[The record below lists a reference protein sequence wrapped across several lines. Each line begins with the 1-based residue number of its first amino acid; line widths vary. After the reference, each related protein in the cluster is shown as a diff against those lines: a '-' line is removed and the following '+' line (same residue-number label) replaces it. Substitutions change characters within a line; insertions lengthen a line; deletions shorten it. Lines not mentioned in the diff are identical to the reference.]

1 MTEDERKILKF
12 CIGEWKHLSPL
23 EREIPRSTLYRIA
36 KGLCGKRWLV
46 HRRAKGYRTTKRG
59 EEKLLQEDKGEVTR
73 AKEGRLTEKTSLI
86 EKERELRPSVNLA
99 AVQKLLHLSNETIN
113 RFSKLYPPLKKV
125 PTPTHK
131 AIIELLWAEICDRT
145 WPVINDHHLSFLLF
159 GDLFTWKSNTGKFV
173 AHMVAGEEITPYI
186 IDMEKER
193 GNSLY
198 VRKGPSGGITF
209 KREAIEKP
217 FICLDDYHKA
227 NNEAKRAADH
237 LLRGEIK
244 IPLENEILSILCTSL
259 VTLNPETGDS
269 IFEKTKFKTWDIRR
283 FIPCNLDAVKLPDLK
298 RTGQEALNAAR
309 EFGPLEMKKPISNCT
324 QCRKELIGYEEK
336 LFTEEGQRYIDIEG
350 LLNIAR
356 GFTGY
361 GFSPSEA
368 VRYVL
373 YKVSLLYHTVGWLK
387 SEWIRGFREEKS
399 APKIK
404 KVQTIALQTQGTEE
418 KVKKVLD
425 EVRIVTEFKPRHE
438 ELMSS
443 VEEGI
448 NGLESLQ
455 EEFSQFLM
463 QEEKREISIII
474 SAFKV
479 LRENFTKIEKGD
491 WTSLEAFKIS
501 CSQVFKHYS
510 SSLKEIAGKALERY
524 IIHNLKEMRDYPLTE
539 EMWNTLKRLDH
550 IIADMDFLT
559 EEQKSR
565 LWENFP
571 EEYKVRKEAC
581 KKLNIISIRERI
593 RRNKMNRSSELNKEK
608 GRLIE
613 EQRQAEIAEA
623 AQKVEEAVQKTVDET
638 LEKIRKIKRT
648 RKLI

>member
-1 MTEDERKILKF
+1 MTEDEIKVLKF
-12 CIGEWKHLSPL
+12 CSGEWRHLAPL
-23 EREIPRSTLYRIA
+23 EMEISRSTLYRVA
-36 KGLCGKRWLV
+36 KNLCGKRWLV
-46 HRRAKGYRTTKRG
+46 HRRVKGYRTTKRG
-59 EEKLLQEDKGEVTR
+59 EEKLLQEDEGEITR
-73 AKEGRLTEKTSLI
+73 AKRDRSTEKTSLI
-86 EKERELRPSVNLA
+86 KKERELRSSVNLA
-99 AVQKLLHLSNETIN
+99 AIQKLLHLSNETIN
-113 RFSKLYPPLKKV
+113 RFSKFYPPLKKV

-145 WPVINDHHLSFLLF
+145 WPVINDHHLNFLLF
-159 GDLFTWKSNTGKFV
+159 GDFFTWKTNTGKFV
-173 AHMVAGEEITPYI
+173 AHMVFGEEIIPYI
-186 IDMEKER
+186 IDMGKER

-227 NNEAKRAADH
+227 DKEAKRAADH

-244 IPLENEILSILCTSL
+244 IPLENEILFIPCTSL

-283 FIPCNLDAVKLPDLK
+283 SIPCNLDAVKLPDLK

-309 EFGPLEMKKPISNCT
+309 KFGTLEMKKPISNCT
-324 QCRKELIGYEEK
+324 QCRKELIDYEEE
-336 LFTEEGQRYIDIEG
+336 LFTKEGQRYIDIEG

-361 GFSPSEA
+361 GFTPSEA

-373 YKVSLLYHTVGWLK
+373 YKVSFPYHTVGWLK
-387 SEWIRGFREEKS
+387 SKWIRRFREEKS
-399 APKIK
+399 VPEIK
-404 KVQTIALQTQGTEE
+404 KVQTIALQTRGIEE
-418 KVKKVLD
+418 KVKKIQD
-425 EVRIVTEFKPRHE
+425 EIRIVTEFKPRYE

-443 VEEGI
+443 VEEDI
-448 NGLESLQ
+448 NEFEALQ
-455 EEFSQFLM
+455 EEFSQFLL
-463 QEEKREISIII
+463 QEEKKKISIII

-479 LRENFTKIEKGD
+479 LREKFTKIKKGD

-501 CSQVFKHYS
+501 YSQVFKHYS

-524 IIHNLKEMRDYPLTE
+524 IIHNLKGMKDYPLTE
-539 EMWNTLKRLDH
+539 EMWNILKRRDH
-550 IIADMDFLT
+550 LIANTDFLT
-559 EEQKSR
+559 EEQKRR
-565 LWENFP
+565 LWENLP
-571 EEYKVRKEAC
+571 EKYKTYKKAC
-581 KKLNIISIRERI
+581 KKLNISIRKRI

-608 GRLIE
+608 ERLIE
-613 EQRQAEIAEA
+613 EQRRAEIAEA

-638 LEKIRKIKRT
+638 LEKIRKS
-648 RKLI
+648 